1 MKKALLLIC
10 IGFLAFISCS
20 KVEESPWENV
30 EISDFFYVDFSDED
44 ELGLKMD
51 SVYVINDNTKIQQI
65 ANNLS
70 FLNERLQNFDSNN
83 GTVLITASKQDYNQF
98 KYDAKIMLEWYNGY
112 DTTDSLGNRVHIN
125 GTIQKLA
132 GEAQRLKESSNL
144 GERFSNRTFGNFEV
158 RRDKA
163 AYSSCV
169 AYANRENL
177 FSDNRN
183 SLLIFGG
190 YGTGKTHL
198 AAAISNELIGRG
210 STVHL
215 RNDCV
220 IIMQ

>member
-1 MKKALLLIC
+1 MDVPLLWLHMKKALLLIC

-98 KYDAKIMLEWYNGY
+98 KYDAKIMLNHSSNMGCIMIDYVLDNPQ
-112 DTTDSLGNRVHIN
+112 SLGEPYCRVNVFVIPKISSRFKFYIKQGVQPASRMPFLESTTSRMASAPMDCQHSRKSCER
-125 GTIQKLA
+125 GTVLCSF
-132 GEAQRLKESSNL
+132 LN
-144 GERFSNRTFGNFEV
+144 
-158 RRDKA
+158 
-163 AYSSCV
+163 
-169 AYANRENL
+169 
-177 FSDNRN
+177 
-183 SLLIFGG
+183 
-190 YGTGKTHL
+190 
-198 AAAISNELIGRG
+198 
-210 STVHL
+210 
-215 RNDCV
+215 
-220 IIMQ
+220 